1 VEILAQPPQLIHPSV
16 VCAAPDGRVFVA
28 QDPIDMG
35 QPSDATA
42 DSILVYHPDGKITTF
57 AEGLHAVF
65 GLYYLD
71 GKLYVHHTPQ
81 FTVFTDRDSVGVDRR
96 ELFTT
101 NPNPN
106 VNGTG
111 FNDHIPSNLRLGMDG
126 WFYMSTGDK
135 GIFGAT
141 GADGSRGPMRMRW
154 REAAGRSSASP
165 CASSARRKAA

>member
-1 VEILAQPPQLIHPSV
+1 MLRNCVAPALLVSLACLYTAAFGAELPSTSMAAATPAPRAPALTAIPSAPPDWRVEIFAQPPQLIHPSV

-71 GKLYVHHTPQ
+71 GKLYVHHSPK

-111 FNDHIPSNLRLGMDG
+111 FNDHIPS
-126 WFYMSTGDK
+126 
-135 GIFGAT
+135 
-141 GADGSRGPMRMRW
+141 
-154 REAAGRSSASP
+154 
-165 CASSARRKAA
+165 